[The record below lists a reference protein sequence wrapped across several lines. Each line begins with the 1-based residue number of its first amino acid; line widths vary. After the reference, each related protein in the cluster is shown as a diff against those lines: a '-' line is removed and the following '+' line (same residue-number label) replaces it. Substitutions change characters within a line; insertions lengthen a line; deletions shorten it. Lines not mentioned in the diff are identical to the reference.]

1 MGLARRLG
9 ASEEQA
15 ADVLQEVHLRL
26 WQQLQGGTDIH
37 DVDAWTFRVAY
48 RLVMDQ
54 HRLGRRVQDL
64 VGRLT
69 VGRIDAVTHRLDD
82 ALSLWPLVD
91 RLPERERATLY
102 LRYRADLSFEQI
114 GQVMGIT
121 TASARTYGSRGVERL
136 RALVG
141 DDREGIGAMTF
152 DEIER
157 RLRLPAPDEPAVLP
171 ALLLPI
177 QVGTAP
183 GRAPRG
189 PPRRAT
195 ALADAPGRARHRAA
209 AGRRPR
215 GRVADRRP
223 SARAVARRAARAWA
237 VQRAKASRST
247 TRTTGRA

>member
-1 MGLARRLG
+1 MDVVQGAVTATASEAPQDAALEGRVTEHYERRGQELWGFARRLG
-9 ASEEQA
+9 ASEDQA

-26 WQQLQGGTDIH
+26 WQQLRQGTDIL

-69 VGRIDAVTHRLDD
+69 VGRVDAVTHRLDD

-91 RLPERERATLY
+91 RLPARERATLY

-136 RALVG
+136 RTLLG
-141 DDREGIGAMTF
+141 DDREG
-152 DEIER
+152 
-157 RLRLPAPDEPAVLP
+157 
-171 ALLLPI
+171 
-177 QVGTAP
+177 
-183 GRAPRG
+183 
-189 PPRRAT
+189 
-195 ALADAPGRARHRAA
+195 
-209 AGRRPR
+209 
-215 GRVADRRP
+215 
-223 SARAVARRAARAWA
+223 SAR
-237 VQRAKASRST
+237 
-247 TRTTGRA
+247 